1 MCARVPVQVE
11 DICQVRMIIL
21 ALPEVPRFMPTTI
34 RVHLVPELP
43 NQVAELMA
51 LESAECTSGSALDPS
66 AFGSSTSLPV
76 APCCVANPKRC

>member
-1 MCARVPVQVE
+1 MCVCARVPVQVE

-51 LESAECTSGSALDPS
+51 LESAECTSGSGPRP
-66 AFGSSTSLPV
+66 FGLWKLHLP
-76 APCCVANPKRC
+76 ACRPLLCR